1 MARTTSATALLTASA
16 VLTGLVQAVPAAA
29 DTVPEEDTGWMRSS
43 VGYQRRVDRCL
54 AGEALHYGGPLQKA
68 RAIQG
73 LTGTQEELRAT
84 VISADTIGY
93 GPLGQAFGEDGRA
106 AQAYSDMVGDR
117 RFALQSANDPYV
129 RSAWESDAMEWHAP
143 AFGADVTRF
152 TLETQARMS
161 NLGSDEHSVAS
172 PEAIAK
178 AKEVAKENEG
188 KDAFHDMT
196 SGWMLSDDQINVR
209 GYAYGTTAT
218 DVAAYLKRGGFP
230 ALAPL
235 KDSAEYRVEVEDQK
249 QAWSACDSQNPFDP
263 RRVLNEP
270 VMTAMVEWELEYA
283 GQSGQ
288 RAKIMHAD
296 ADAAAATRE
305 ATDDMIEAIGQAW
318 AVDQILTWRKYWTDK
333 LAQDPNTIFEKPDQA
348 FYAKADAD
356 LARYRSNIA
365 ALVTSAQAHAGTA
378 ATAAQTAVTA
388 QQEAWAV
395 ADTTHV
401 PRGRGLMYAQ
411 QSVQVARAS
420 AAAATAA
427 AKATE
432 TALAAA

>member
-1 MARTTSATALLTASA
+1 MARTTSATALLTAAA

-29 DTVPEEDTGWMRSS
+29 DTVPEEDTGWFRSS

-54 AGEALHYGGPLQKA
+54 AAEALHFGGPLQKA

-73 LTGTQEELRAT
+73 LTGTQEELRST
-84 VISADTIGY
+84 VVSADTIGY
-93 GPLGQAFGEDGRA
+93 GPLGQASWEDGRA
-106 AQAYSDMVGDR
+106 AQAYSDMLSERGG
-117 RFALQSANDPYV
+117 ALQSANDPYV
-129 RSAWESDAMEWHAP
+129 RSAWESDAMEWHVP

-152 TLETQARMS
+152 TLETQPRMS
-161 NLGSDEHSVAS
+161 NLGSDEHSVPS

-178 AKEVAKENEG
+178 AKEVAKESEG
-188 KDAFHDMT
+188 KDASHDMA
-196 SGWMLSDDQINVR
+196 SGWMLSDDQVNVR

-218 DVAAYLKRGGFP
+218 DIAAYLKRGGFP
-230 ALAPL
+230 TLAPV

-270 VMTAMVEWELEYA
+270 VMTAMVEWEVEYA
-283 GQSGQ
+283 GQAAQ
-288 RAKIMHAD
+288 RARIMQAD
-296 ADAAAATRE
+296 ADAGTATRA
-305 ATDDMIEAIGQAW
+305 ATDDMINAIGRAW
-318 AVDQILTWRKYWTDK
+318 AVDQILTWRAYWTDK
-333 LAQDPNTIFEKPDQA
+333 LARDPNTIFEKPDQA

-356 LARYRSNIA
+356 LARYRSEIA
-365 ALVTSAQAHAGTA
+365 ALVTSAKAHAGTA

-395 ADTTHV
+395 ADTNHV

-411 QSVQVARAS
+411 Q
-420 AAAATAA
+420 
-427 AKATE
+427 
-432 TALAAA
+432 